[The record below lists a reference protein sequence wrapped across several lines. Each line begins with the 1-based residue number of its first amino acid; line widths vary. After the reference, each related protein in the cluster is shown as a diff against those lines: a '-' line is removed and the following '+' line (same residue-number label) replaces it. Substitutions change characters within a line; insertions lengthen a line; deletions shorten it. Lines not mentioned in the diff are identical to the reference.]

1 MLHKFS
7 LFLSLICF
15 VVIMAGCSALLS
27 PQEWSENYALLDGA
41 QASSMQMID
50 GDLNTVGETSSTN
63 KTNSRVGSSPPSEVI
78 VSLPNKKVVRKI
90 IIHSDNIK
98 KFRLYADKGGS
109 AISDTDWYMIKE
121 VQSVR
126 SNPIVIPV
134 LYSFPTDQ
142 IRIAVL
148 ETTDDAALS
157 RKSNANRSGSTLVS
171 SGST

>member
-1 MLHKFS
+1 M
-7 LFLSLICF
+7 
-15 VVIMAGCSALLS
+15 VGCSALLS
-27 PQEWSENYALLDGA
+27 PQEWSENYALLDGV

-50 GDLNTVGETSSTN
+50 GDLNTVGKTNSTN
-63 KTNSRVGSSPPSEVI
+63 KTNSRVGSSPAPEVI
-78 VSLPNKKVVRKI
+78 VSLPNKKVVRKV

-109 AISDTDWYMIKE
+109 AISDTDWCMIKE

-134 LYSFPTDQ
+134 FYSFPTDQ

-157 RKSNANRSGSTLVS
+157 RKSNASRIGSTLVS